1 MKGGGSGIDRD
12 YCCSRLAEIF
22 EYETLEYVK
31 MDPDPFDDR
40 HPSRT
45 HPDCALGHSLK
56 ALFKKEVFVNKL
68 VHEYLK
74 ENWGEGL
81 DLEVNTVA
89 SRLFVNILP
98 GLETSVVY
106 QVRLPIRLCCCYV
119 GFDEFGFNS
128 IWQET
133 EGLIMKLFTWAEHAP
148 EPLKSYSLGLLG
160 ASMEVPEIAGK
171 FK

>member
-1 MKGGGSGIDRD
+1 M
-12 YCCSRLAEIF
+12 
-22 EYETLEYVK
+22 LEYLK

-45 HPDCALGHSLK
+45 HPDCSLGHSLK
-56 ALFKKEVFVNKL
+56 ALFKKEVFMTKL

-81 DLEVNTVA
+81 DLEINTA
-89 SRLFVNILP
+89 ACRLFVNILP

-106 QVRLPIRLCCCYV
+106 QVH
-119 GFDEFGFNS
+119 N
-128 IWQET
+128 
-133 EGLIMKLFTWAEHAP
+133 
-148 EPLKSYSLGLLG
+148 
-160 ASMEVPEIAGK
+160 

>member
-1 MKGGGSGIDRD
+1 
-12 YCCSRLAEIF
+12 
-22 EYETLEYVK
+22 

-56 ALFKKEVFVNKL
+56 AIFKKETFMTKL
-68 VHEYLK
+68 VHEFMK

-81 DLEVNTVA
+81 DLEINTA
-89 SRLFVNILP
+89 ACRLFVNILP

-106 QVRLPIRLCCCYV
+106 Q
-119 GFDEFGFNS
+119 
-128 IWQET
+128 ET
-133 EGLIMKLFTWAEHAP
+133 EGLILKLFTWAENAP